1 VAAYPGVDGVLLVRG
16 GGSLEDLSCFNSEV
30 LARAVARC
38 PVPVVAGVGHETD
51 VTIVDWV
58 ADVRAPTPSAA
69 AAAAFPDRSRLAEVH
84 ARKWWMLVTA
94 IRARISE
101 RSEVWGREREVLRRL
116 APSSRLAAQRRQLES
131 ASRALFRAAVRRAE
145 VHRAGFA
152 RLVAGLQ
159 SLSPLAVLARGYALV
174 ERRPEGTLLRRA
186 EDVVPGDRI
195 GIRLSLGEIRAVV
208 EASEGEPGAD

>member
-1 VAAYPGVDGVLLVRG
+1 
-16 GGSLEDLSCFNSEV
+16 
-30 LARAVARC
+30 VARC
-38 PVPVVAGVGHETD
+38 PVPVVTGVGHETD
-51 VTIVDWV
+51 FTIVDWV

-69 AAAAFPDRSRLAEVH
+69 AAAAVPDRSHLAEVH
-84 ARKWWMLVTA
+84 ARKWWMLVVA

-101 RSEVWGREREVLRRL
+101 RSEIWRREREVLRRL

-131 ASRALFRAAVRRAE
+131 ARRALFRAAVRRAE

-186 EDVVPGDRI
+186 EDVAPGDRI

-208 EASEGEPGAD
+208 EASEGEPGAE